1 MFKPHNFAN
10 ENEDEY
16 DNGYDSESDY
26 DSESESDLI
35 DSDFEG

>member
-16 DNGYDSESDY
+16 ENDY
-26 DSESESDLI
+26 GSDLI